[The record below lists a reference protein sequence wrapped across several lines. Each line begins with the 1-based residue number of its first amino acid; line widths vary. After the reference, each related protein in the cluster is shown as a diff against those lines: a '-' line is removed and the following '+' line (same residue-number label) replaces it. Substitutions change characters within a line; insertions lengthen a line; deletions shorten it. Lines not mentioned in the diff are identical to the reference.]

1 MRAFVGTMI
10 RKQFSQ
16 GDWFA
21 DRVLPN
27 VTPQQMDNLQRDLS
41 RAREEGRVGR
51 GKGGPEQVL
60 DITHFNRVVAANWH
74 EVFTKFFRADDSLS
88 REVYGIGLGLYIAK
102 HLVEAQNGNIWVKAY
117 DRGGSTFSFA
127 LPSANADGRIEDTP
141 AEPGSEVTE

>member
-1 MRAFVGTMI
+1 MRAFVGTQI

-21 DRVLPN
+21 DHVLPN

-60 DITHFNRVVAANWH
+60 DITHFSRVVSANWH
-74 EVFTKFFRADDSLS
+74 EVFTNFFRERKFLNYMREIGDARNEWAHPPDGDSDADNVNRILDTCALVVIHKLLS
-88 REVYGIGLGLYIAK
+88 
-102 HLVEAQNGNIWVKAY
+102 
-117 DRGGSTFSFA
+117 
-127 LPSANADGRIEDTP
+127 ADYRLSP
-141 AEPGSEVTE
+141 A